1 MRLRRRVALTFALST
16 SCILVASRIMGIVSF
31 DRVQERQ
38 LDMNLIDRAHLE
50 LDEVRLLGPRA
61 ITRPQEPTPGFT
73 STRSRTAT
81 FSALYNLQGELI
93 VASQNFESLPNLSV
107 LLNTSE
113 LPKHLGIPFDFPFRD
128 NKMRGTLTRVP
139 SIEGNEAYLLVA
151 ASRHEMDEDY
161 ELLLHLSILTLSV
174 TTTIAALLG
183 GWLGRRMTRGV
194 EAVAEAARR
203 VTEGNLDVFI
213 PPNTSHDWEVKAL
226 VQAIS
231 EMLTRI
237 RKHIALERQ
246 FAAYAAHELRSPL
259 AALKGELE
267 LALRRPRSKEEY
279 EKALRSAL
287 EDTNRLVALS
297 EDLLVYA
304 RSAGDTGM
312 TAGTDVSL
320 SEVIHDSLKTSLG
333 RVQAKVPFAVEC
345 PDVRVKGNP
354 RDLARAL
361 RNLLDN
367 AIVHAPSGSFVSIH
381 CTRASESSS
390 PTLNIDISDWG
401 DGVPEDLVDD
411 IFQPFVR
418 APRERG
424 RSGAGLGLAI
434 ARQIARRNG
443 GDLLLVSASNPTCF
457 RLTLSLAASE
467 SFAEAVPLSSAVA
480 IDRSGTPTLAT
491 RHTQLLSMSA
501 PSAPTRM

>member
-1 MRLRRRVALTFALST
+1 
-16 SCILVASRIMGIVSF
+16 
-31 DRVQERQ
+31 
-38 LDMNLIDRAHLE
+38 
-50 LDEVRLLGPRA
+50 
-61 ITRPQEPTPGFT
+61 
-73 STRSRTAT
+73 
-81 FSALYNLQGELI
+81 
-93 VASQNFESLPNLSV
+93 
-107 LLNTSE
+107 
-113 LPKHLGIPFDFPFRD
+113 
-128 NKMRGTLTRVP
+128 
-139 SIEGNEAYLLVA
+139 
-151 ASRHEMDEDY
+151 
-161 ELLLHLSILTLSV
+161 
-174 TTTIAALLG
+174 
-183 GWLGRRMTRGV
+183 MTRGV

-213 PPNTSHDWEVKAL
+213 SPNTSHDWEVKAL

-279 EKALRSAL
+279 ETALRSAL

-304 RSAGDTGM
+304 RSAGDPGM
-312 TAGTDVSL
+312 TPGTDVSL
-320 SEVIHDSLKTSLG
+320 AEVIHDSLKTSLG
-333 RVQAKVPFAVEC
+333 RVQAKVPFKVEC
-345 PDVRVKGNP
+345 PDVRVQGNP

-367 AIVHAPSGSFVSIH
+367 AIVHAPPGSVVSIA
-381 CTRASESSS
+381 CTRASENS

-401 DGVPEDLVDD
+401 DGVPDELVDN

-434 ARQIARRNG
+434 ARETARRNG
-443 GDLLLVSASNPTCF
+443 GELLLVSASNPTCF
-457 RLTLSLAASE
+457 RLILSLATSE
-467 SFAEAVPLSSAVA
+467 PPAEAFPLSSAVA
-480 IDRSGTPTLAT
+480 IERSETPTLAA
-491 RHTQLLSMSA
+491 RHT
-501 PSAPTRM
+501 